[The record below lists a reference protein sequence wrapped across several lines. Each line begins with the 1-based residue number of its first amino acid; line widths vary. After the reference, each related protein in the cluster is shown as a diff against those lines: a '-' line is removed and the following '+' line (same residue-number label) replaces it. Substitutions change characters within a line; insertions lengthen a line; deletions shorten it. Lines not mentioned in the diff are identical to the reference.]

1 MALLKNEPVAPVAS
15 LEELFAIAHL
25 METEAA
31 ERYGELAERM
41 RAQDNPR
48 LAEVFERL
56 AEEERG
62 HGDAVM
68 ALSVRHT
75 GSPPQQSAM
84 RWEPPE
90 TIDMAGIDLTDARL
104 LTAYRALSV
113 AVRNEER
120 AFAFWSYVAAQ
131 AETASIQEAAERM
144 AHSELEHVALLRRE
158 RRRAFHVERRRQP
171 AGTIPETDD
180 LERRL
185 ADACEGAARDAS
197 VRIREQLHAVAADAR
212 RLAGEVANAGLPRS
226 PNGTPAP
233 AEIYASLLPLAELL
247 VDRYLEAADLAKDE
261 DTVAKAQ
268 GFAEVAIERLA
279 WLRENLSSNPS

>member
-1 MALLKNEPVAPVAS
+1 MALLKNEPVAPVGS
-15 LEELFAIAHL
+15 LDELFAIAHL

-31 ERYGELAERM
+31 ERYSELAGRM
-41 RAQDNPR
+41 RAQGNPK

-75 GSPPQQSAM
+75 GSPPQHAAI
-84 RWEPPE
+84 RWDPPE
-90 TIDMAGIDLTDARL
+90 TMDMAGIDLTDARL

-131 AETASIQEAAERM
+131 AEAAPVQEAAERM
-144 AHSELEHVALLRRE
+144 AHSELEHVAMLRRE
-158 RRRAFHVERRRQP
+158 RRRAYHVERREKSTGGLP
-171 AGTIPETDD
+171 GTDT

-185 ADACEGAARDAS
+185 AEECERAAAEAPEQVAKQLRAIAAGANRT
-197 VRIREQLHAVAADAR
+197 AAE
-212 RLAGEVANAGLPRS
+212 LAGVRLPMS
-226 PNGTPAP
+226 PSGTQAP
-233 AEIYASLLPLAELL
+233 AELYANLLPLAEIL
-247 VDRYLEAADLAKDE
+247 VDRYLEAADLAEDE
-261 DTVAKAQ
+261 GMVAKAQ
-268 GFAEVAIERLA
+268 RFAEAAIRRLS
-279 WLRENLSSNPS
+279 WLRENSAGI